1 MYVSLWVIFQTIQ
14 TVFFCNLQLAR
25 LNIKKSISKIKFRML
40 IHQERK
46 LKWSPP
52 GCNNFK
58 VHLRSICCK
67 KKYILIFKVSAVKR
81 NSVEIWNLSRRKLEI
96 LIQMTR
102 RSCPDA
108 GQWSRQHLPPC
119 TDNLLEQWNNSIHLN
134 PRPQFWSIA
143 ASRRLKNMKILQSV
157 GSLYL

>member
-1 MYVSLWVIFQTIQ
+1 MYHFEWFFRRSRLSFFAICIQ
-14 TVFFCNLQLAR
+14 VAR

-119 TDNLLEQWNNSIHLN
+119 TDNLLEQWNNSIHLS